1 MTEPTVLSV
10 SDLNQSARRL
20 LEERFNLVWI
30 RGEISNF
37 ARPRSGHWYFTL
49 KDDAAQVRCAMF
61 VNRNRLCRM
70 QPSDGG
76 EVLLRGRVS
85 LYENRGEFQVIVEHM
100 EAAGEGALRAAYEA
114 LKARLTAEGLFAEER
129 KRALPAYPRHL
140 AVVSSPSGAAL
151 RDVLSVIRRR
161 FPLLEV
167 TLLPVSVQGVEA
179 EPQILDALN
188 RVPGLAPDL
197 VLLTRGGGSLEDLF
211 TFNSEA
217 VARAIARC
225 PVPTVSA
232 VGHET
237 DFTIADFA
245 ADLRAPTPS
254 AAAELI
260 TPDAAALN
268 QDLSRWRQRL
278 MAASSNR
285 LELLRH
291 RHAALR
297 SRLVNPRDRLL
308 QLMQRADDLETRLR
322 LGLGNSLE
330 RARTHFASLQQ
341 GLKRQRPEPRIAALT
356 TAVAALQG
364 RAERRMAAQLTQN
377 ADRLSALAR
386 TLEAV
391 SPLQALARGFA
402 IVTGT
407 GTDTGGAITNAAAV
421 EAGDSIQVN
430 FHDGALHAR
439 VERQAPLPEQ
449 WRALNA
455 NNTGKLA

>member
-188 RVPGLAPDL
+188 RVPALAPDL

-297 SRLVNPRDRLL
+297 SRLVSPRDRLL
-308 QLMQRADDLETRLR
+308 QLMQRTDDLETRLR

-330 RARTHFASLQQ
+330 RARIHFASLQQ
-341 GLKRQRPEPRIAALT
+341 GLMRQRPEPRIAALT
-356 TAVAALQG
+356 AAVAALQG

-407 GTDTGGAITNAAAV
+407 GTDTAGAITNAAAV

-449 WRALNA
+449 WRALNHG
-455 NNTGKLA
+455 T

>member
-1 MTEPTVLSV
+1 MAEPAVLTVT
-10 SDLNQSARRL
+10 DLNQSARLL

-70 QPSDGG
+70 QPADGG
-76 EVLLRGRVS
+76 EALLRGRVS

-114 LKARLTAEGLFAEER
+114 LRARLAAEGLFAADR
-129 KRALPAYPRHL
+129 KRALPVYPRHL
-140 AVVSSPSGAAL
+140 AVISSPSGAAL
-151 RDVLSVIRRR
+151 RDVLSVVRRR
-161 FPLLEV
+161 FPMLEV
-167 TLLPVSVQGVEA
+167 TLLPVSVQGAGA
-179 EPQILDALN
+179 EPQLLDALN
-188 RVPGLAPDL
+188 RVPTLAPDL
-197 VLLTRGGGSLEDLF
+197 VLVTRGGGSLEDLF

-232 VGHET
+232 IGHET

-254 AAAELI
+254 AAAEMV
-260 TPDAAALN
+260 TPDAAALARE
-268 QDLSRWRQRL
+268 LGRWRQRL
-278 MAASSNR
+278 VISSATR

-291 RHAALR
+291 RHGALQ
-297 SRLVNPRDRLL
+297 SRLVNPRDHLL
-308 QLMQRADDLETRLR
+308 QLVQRADDLETRLR
-322 LGLGNSLE
+322 LSLGNSLE
-330 RARTHFASLQQ
+330 RADARFAVLRR
-341 GLKRQRPEPRIAALT
+341 GLTRQRPEPRIAALT
-356 TAVAALQG
+356 GTVAALRN
-364 RAERRMAAQLTQN
+364 RAERHLDAKLAQG
-377 ADRLSALAR
+377 AERLAALAR

-402 IVTGT
+402 IVTGE
-407 GTDTGGAITNAAAV
+407 GGALMNAARA
-421 EAGDSIQVN
+421 APGDGIQVN
-430 FHDGALHAR
+430 FHDGALSAR
-439 VERQAPLPEQ
+439 VEGRAPLPEQ
-449 WRALNA
+449 WRIQEDQP
-455 NNTGKLA
+455 

>member
-1 MTEPTVLSV
+1 MAEPTVLTV

-49 KDDAAQVRCAMF
+49 KDDTAQVRCAMF

-85 LYENRGEFQVIVEHM
+85 LYENR
-100 EAAGEGALRAAYEA
+100 LRAAYEA
-114 LKARLTAEGLFAEER
+114 LKARLAAEGLFADER
-129 KRALPAYPRHL
+129 KRPLPAYPRHL

-161 FPLLEV
+161 FPLLKV
-167 TLLPVSVQGVEA
+167 TLLPVSVQGADA

-188 RVPGLAPDL
+188 RVPALAPDL

-254 AAAELI
+254 AAAEMI

-268 QDLSRWRQRL
+268 RDFERGRQRL
-278 MAASSNR
+278 TAATANR

-297 SRLVNPRDRLL
+297 SRLVNPRDRLQ

-322 LGLGNSLE
+322 LGLRNSLE
-330 RARTHFASLQQ
+330 RTEAPVR
-341 GLKRQRPEPRIAALT
+341 GPAA
-356 TAVAALQG
+356 
-364 RAERRMAAQLTQN
+364 
-377 ADRLSALAR
+377 
-386 TLEAV
+386 
-391 SPLQALARGFA
+391 
-402 IVTGT
+402 
-407 GTDTGGAITNAAAV
+407 GA
-421 EAGDSIQVN
+421 
-430 FHDGALHAR
+430 
-439 VERQAPLPEQ
+439 
-449 WRALNA
+449 
-455 NNTGKLA
+455 

>member
-1 MTEPTVLSV
+1 MPEPTALSV
-10 SDLNQSARRL
+10 SELNQSARRL

-37 ARPRSGHWYFTL
+37 ARPRSGHWYFIL

-70 QPSDGG
+70 QPGDGG

-114 LKARLTAEGLFAEER
+114 LKARLAAEGLFAEER
-129 KRALPAYPRHL
+129 KRPLPAYPRHL

-151 RDVLSVIRRR
+151 RDVLSVVRRR
-161 FPLLEV
+161 FPLLKV
-167 TLLPVSVQGVEA
+167 TLAPVSVQGADA

-188 RVPGLAPDL
+188 RIPACAPDL

-217 VARAIARC
+217 VARALARC

-260 TPDAAALN
+260 TPEAGALS

-278 MAASSNR
+278 AAASNNR

-297 SRLVNPRDRLL
+297 LRLVNPRDRLL
-308 QLMQRADDLETRLR
+308 QLMQRADDLEMRLR
-322 LGLGNSLE
+322 LGLGNGLE
-330 RARTHFASLQQ
+330 RTQARFASLRH
-341 GLKRQRPEPRIAALT
+341 GLLRQRPEPRIAALT
-356 TAVAALQG
+356 AKVVALQD
-364 RAERRMAAQLTQN
+364 RAEQRMAGQLGQS
-377 ADRLSALAR
+377 AERLSALAR

-391 SPLQALARGFA
+391 SPLHAVTRGFA
-402 IVTGT
+402 IITGA
-407 GTDTGGAITNAAAV
+407 DAVAITNAAQA
-421 EAGDSIQVN
+421 APGDGIQVN
-430 FHDGALHAR
+430 FHDGALRVR
-439 VERQAPLPEQ
+439 VEGQAPLPEH
-449 WRALNA
+449 WRVLDP
-455 NNTGKLA
+455 TGTTSRGPP

>member
-188 RVPGLAPDL
+188 RVPALAPDL

-260 TPDAAALN
+260 TPDAAALT
-268 QDLSRWRQRL
+268 QDLGRWRQRL
-278 MAASSNR
+278 IAASNNR

-330 RARTHFASLQQ
+330 RTRTRFASLQQ
-341 GLKRQRPEPRIAALT
+341 GLERQRPEPRIAALT
-356 TAVAALQG
+356 AAVAALQG

-407 GTDTGGAITNAAAV
+407 GTDTAGAITNAAAV

-430 FHDGALHAR
+430 FHDGALQAR

-449 WRALNA
+449 WRALNHG
-455 NNTGKLA
+455 T

>member
-1 MTEPTVLSV
+1 MAEPTVLTV

-114 LKARLTAEGLFAEER
+114 LKARLTAEGLFADER
-129 KRALPAYPRHL
+129 KRTLPAYPRHL

-161 FPLLEV
+161 FPLLKV
-167 TLLPVSVQGVEA
+167 TLLPVSVQGADA

-254 AAAELI
+254 AAAEMI

-268 QDLSRWRQRL
+268 RDFEHGRQRL
-278 MAASSNR
+278 TAATANR
-285 LELLRH
+285 LELLHH

-297 SRLVNPRDRLL
+297 SRLVNPRDRLQ
-308 QLMQRADDLETRLR
+308 QLMQRADDLAPRLR
-322 LGLGNSLE
+322 LGLRNSLE
-330 RARTHFASLQQ
+330 RTVARFAVLRQ
-341 GLKRQRPEPRIAALT
+341 GLEQQRPEPRIAALT
-356 TAVAALQG
+356 AQVANLRHRVEQ
-364 RAERRMAAQLTQN
+364 RMAAQLTQN
-377 ADRLSALAR
+377 AERLSALAR

-407 GTDTGGAITNAAAV
+407 EATDAITSAAQA
-421 EAGDSIQVN
+421 APGDGIQVN
-430 FHDGALHAR
+430 FHDGALSAR
-439 VERQAPLPEQ
+439 VERRGPLPEQ
-449 WRALNA
+449 WRTLDHK
-455 NNTGKLA
+455 T

>member
-1 MTEPTVLSV
+1 MTEPTVLTV

-49 KDDAAQVRCAMF
+49 KDEAAQVRCAMF
-61 VNRNRLCRM
+61 VNRNRLCRL
-70 QPSDGG
+70 QPGDGG

-114 LKARLTAEGLFAEER
+114 LKARLAAEGLFADER
-129 KRALPAYPRHL
+129 KCALPRYPRHL

-161 FPLLEV
+161 FPMLGV
-167 TLLPVSVQGVEA
+167 TLLPVSVQGAEA
-179 EPQILDALN
+179 EPQILDALH
-188 RVPGLAPDL
+188 RAPALAPDL
-197 VLLTRGGGSLEDLF
+197 ILLTRGGGSLEDLF

-225 PVPTVSA
+225 PLPTVSA
-232 VGHET
+232 IGHET

-254 AAAELI
+254 AAAEMI
-260 TPDAAALN
+260 TPDANALN
-268 QDLSRWRQRL
+268 QELGRWRQRL
-278 MAASSNR
+278 MASSTNR

-322 LGLGNSLE
+322 LSLGNGLE
-330 RARTHFASLQQ
+330 RAEARFAILQR

-356 TAVAALQG
+356 AALTALRD
-364 RAERRMAAQLTQN
+364 RAEQRTEAQLAQRGQ
-377 ADRLSALAR
+377 RLRALAR
-386 TLEAV
+386 TLEAI
-391 SPLQALARGFA
+391 SPLQVLTRGFA
-402 IVTGT
+402 IVTGE
-407 GTDTGGAITNAAAV
+407 GAGAGPAGAITEAAQA
-421 EAGDSIQVN
+421 APGDGIQVN
-430 FHDGALHAR
+430 FHDGALSAR
-439 VERQAPLPEQ
+439 VERRAPLPEQ
-449 WRALNA
+449 WRTLNDSKA
-455 NNTGKLA
+455 K

>member
-1 MTEPTVLSV
+1 MTEPNALSV
-10 SDLNQSARRL
+10 SDLNQRARRL
-20 LEERFNLVWI
+20 LEQRFNLVWI
-30 RGEISNF
+30 RGEISSF
-37 ARPRSGHWYFTL
+37 SRPRSGHWYFTL

-61 VNRNRLCRM
+61 ANRNRLCRM
-70 QPSDGG
+70 QPGDGG

-85 LYENRGEFQVIVEHM
+85 LYESRGEFQVIVERM

-114 LKARLTAEGLFAEER
+114 LKARLAAEGLFAEGR
-129 KRALPAYPRHL
+129 KRPLPACPRHL

-151 RDVLSVIRRR
+151 RDVLSVIGRR
-161 FPLLEV
+161 FPLLKV
-167 TLLPVSVQGVEA
+167 TLAPVSVQGADA
-179 EPQILDALN
+179 EPQILDALH
-188 RVPGLAPDL
+188 RIPACAPDL
-197 VLLTRGGGSLEDLF
+197 VLLTRGGGGLEDLF

-260 TPDAAALN
+260 TPDAAALSL
-268 QDLSRWRQRL
+268 DLSRWRQRL
-278 MAASSNR
+278 TAASSNR

-308 QLMQRADDLETRLR
+308 QLMQRADHLEMRLR

-330 RARTHFASLQQ
+330 HTQARFASLRH
-341 GLKRQRPEPRIAALT
+341 GLLRQRPQPRIAALT
-356 TAVAALQG
+356 AKVAALQNH
-364 RAERRMAAQLTQN
+364 AEQRMAGRLAQS
-377 ADRLSALAR
+377 AERLSALTR

-407 GTDTGGAITNAAAV
+407 GSASAITRADQAAP
-421 EAGDSIQVN
+421 GDGIQVN
-430 FHDGALHAR
+430 FDDGALRVR
-439 VERQAPLPEQ
+439 VEGQAPLPEQ
-449 WRALNA
+449 WRALNRTEA
-455 NNTGKLA
+455 TPGPP

>member
-114 LKARLTAEGLFAEER
+114 LKARLAAEGLFAEDR
-129 KRALPAYPRHL
+129 KRPLPAYPRHL

-151 RDVLSVIRRR
+151 RDVLSVIGRR
-161 FPLLEV
+161 FPRLKV

-179 EPQILDALN
+179 EAQILDALN
-188 RVPGLAPDL
+188 RAPTVAPDL

-260 TPDAAALN
+260 TPDAAALD
-268 QDLSRWRQRL
+268 QSLARWQQRL
-278 MAASSNR
+278 TAATTNR
-285 LELLRH
+285 LQLLHH
-291 RHAALR
+291 RHEALR
-297 SRLVNPRDRLL
+297 SRLVNPRHRLQ

-322 LGLGNSLE
+322 LTLRNSLE
-330 RARTHFASLQQ
+330 RTEARFAILRRRLAQ
-341 GLKRQRPEPRIAALT
+341 QRPAPRIAALT
-356 TAVAALQG
+356 ATVTALQG
-364 RAERRMAAQLTQN
+364 RAQQRMAAQLAQS
-377 ADRLSALAR
+377 AERLSALAR

-402 IVTGT
+402 IVTGA
-407 GTDTGGAITNAAAV
+407 DAKGAITKAAQA
-421 EAGDSIQVN
+421 APGDGIQVN
-430 FHDGALHAR
+430 FHDGALSAR
-439 VERQAPLPEQ
+439 VEGRAPLPEQ
-449 WRALNA
+449 WRTL
-455 NNTGKLA
+455 TDTKTT

>member
-61 VNRNRLCRM
+61 ANRNRLCRV
-70 QPSDGG
+70 QPGDGG

-114 LKARLTAEGLFAEER
+114 LKARLAAEGLFADER
-129 KRALPAYPRHL
+129 KRPLPAYPRHL
-140 AVVSSPSGAAL
+140 AVLSSPSGAAL

-161 FPLLEV
+161 YPLLKV
-167 TLLPVSVQGVEA
+167 TLAPVSVQGADA
-179 EPQILDALN
+179 EPQILDALS
-188 RVPGLAPDL
+188 RVPALAPDL

-254 AAAELI
+254 AAAEMI
-260 TPDAAALN
+260 TPDAAAL
-268 QDLSRWRQRL
+268 DLALDRWRQRL
-278 MAASSNR
+278 TAASTNR

-297 SRLVNPRDRLL
+297 SQLVNPRDRLG

-330 RARTHFASLQQ
+330 RAQARFASLQR
-341 GLKRQRPEPRIAALT
+341 GLAQQRPQPRIAALT
-356 TAVAALQG
+356 SAVAALRR
-364 RAERRMAAQLTQN
+364 RAEQCADTQLTRN
-377 ADRLSALAR
+377 AERLSALAR

-407 GTDTGGAITNAAAV
+407 DAGAGPANAITAAAQV
-421 EAGDSIQVN
+421 APGDDIQIN
-430 FHDGALHAR
+430 FHDGALSAR
-439 VERQAPLPEQ
+439 VERRAPLPQQ
-449 WRALNA
+449 WRLERQQSQ
-455 NNTGKLA
+455 

>member
-1 MTEPTVLSV
+1 MPEPTVLSV

-114 LKARLTAEGLFAEER
+114 LKARLAAEGLFAEDG
-129 KRALPAYPRHL
+129 KRALPAYPQHL

-151 RDVLSVIRRR
+151 RDVLSVIGRR
-161 FPLLEV
+161 FPMLKV
-167 TLLPVSVQGVEA
+167 TLLPVAVQGVNA
-179 EPQILDALN
+179 EPQILNALN
-188 RVPGLAPDL
+188 RVPALSPDL

-211 TFNSEA
+211 TFNAEA

-232 VGHET
+232 IGHET

-245 ADLRAPTPS
+245 ADVRAPTPS

-268 QDLSRWRQRL
+268 QDLDRWRQRL
-278 MAASSNR
+278 TAVLTNR

-291 RHAALR
+291 RQAALR
-297 SRLVNPRDRLL
+297 SRLQNPRDRLL

-322 LGLGNSLE
+322 LGLGNSV
-330 RARTHFASLQQ
+330 ARTQARFASLQRE
-341 GLKRQRPEPRIAALT
+341 LVRHRPEPRIAALSAT
-356 TAVAALQG
+356 VAALQG
-364 RAERRMAAQLTQN
+364 RAEQRMGARLAQN
-377 ADRLSALAR
+377 AARLGALAR

-402 IVTGT
+402 IVTGPA
-407 GTDTGGAITNAAAV
+407 GALTKAAQA
-421 EAGDSIQVN
+421 APGDGIQVN
-430 FHDGALHAR
+430 FQDGALSAR
-439 VERQAPLPEQ
+439 VEGQTPLPEQ
-449 WRALNA
+449 WRTLNDS
-455 NNTGKLA
+455 

>member
-30 RGEISNF
+30 RGEVSNF

-70 QPSDGG
+70 QPGDGG

-114 LKARLTAEGLFAEER
+114 LKARLAAEGLFADER
-129 KRALPAYPRHL
+129 KRDLPAYPRHL

-151 RDVLSVIRRR
+151 RDVLSVIQRR
-161 FPLLEV
+161 FPMLKI
-167 TLLPVSVQGVEA
+167 TLLPVSVQGLGA

-188 RVPGLAPDL
+188 RAPALAPDL
-197 VLLTRGGGSLEDLF
+197 ILLTRGGGSLEDLF

-217 VARAIARC
+217 VARAIARS

-232 VGHET
+232 IGHET

-254 AAAELI
+254 AAAEMI
-260 TPDAAALN
+260 TPDATALSR
-268 QDLSRWRQRL
+268 DIARWRQRL
-278 MAASSNR
+278 TAASTSR
-285 LELLRH
+285 LELLHH

-322 LGLGNSLE
+322 LTLSNSLE
-330 RARTHFASLQQ
+330 HAQVRFASLRR
-341 GLKRQRPEPRIAALT
+341 GLERQRPEPRIAALT
-356 TAVAALQG
+356 AAVATLRN
-364 RAERRMAAQLTQN
+364 RAEQHLAAQL
-377 ADRLSALAR
+377 AHKAERLGALAR

-391 SPLQALARGFA
+391 SPLQGLARGFA
-402 IVTGT
+402 IATRTGAGT
-407 GTDTGGAITNAAAV
+407 GPAGTITSAEQAAP
-421 EAGDSIQVN
+421 GDGIQVN
-430 FHDGALHAR
+430 FHDGALSAR
-439 VERQAPLPEQ
+439 VEGRAPLPEQ
-449 WRALNA
+449 WRTLNDSKPA
-455 NNTGKLA
+455 